1 MSLKRTGVKE
11 KADLMSLL
19 GNIKTKLATYR
30 LKDYSPPK
38 ELSPATLDLEWSALL
53 KAENARSIKIN
64 QKIREYVLLNRSLK
78 ISQELLTNLISIKE
92 TLRRRFAD
100 AANEFAMILNTVAL
114 EISDMQGDIEVGD
127 RFISGHRY
135 PT

>member
-1 MSLKRTGVKE
+1 MSLKRTWVKE

-30 LKDYSPPK
+30 LKDYSPPR

-64 QKIREYVLLNRSLK
+64 QKIREYVLLNLQGICLK
-78 ISQELLTNLISIKE
+78 LLKNIQVSKK
-92 TLRRRFAD
+92 R
-100 AANEFAMILNTVAL
+100 
-114 EISDMQGDIEVGD
+114 
-127 RFISGHRY
+127 
-135 PT
+135 